1 MDLST
6 LVNLFVNNGIAIA
19 VIVYFCFRD
28 YKFMSGLQSTL
39 TTLVDA
45 VNALKEISKSNIKK
59 KEE

>member
-1 MDLST
+1 MELTT

-28 YKFMSGLQSTL
+28 WKFMSSLQSTL

-45 VNALKEISKSNIKK
+45 VNALRDITKK
-59 KEE
+59 KEKEDD

>member
-28 YKFMSGLQSTL
+28 YKFMSSLQSTL

-45 VNALKEISKSNIKK
+45 VRALKEITNKSH
-59 KEE
+59 KED

>member
-1 MDLST
+1 MMDLTT

-28 YKFMSGLQSTL
+28 WKFMASLQSTL

-45 VNALKEISKSNIKK
+45 VQTLKEVAKIK
-59 KEE
+59 KEEN

>member
-1 MDLST
+1 MELTT

-28 YKFMSGLQSTL
+28 WKFMSSLQSTL

-45 VNALKEISKSNIKK
+45 VRALKEITSKSH
-59 KEE
+59 KED